1 MDAVRDEVDAFSSSS
16 SRSPSFELPAS
27 SASSSRAE
35 GFAELL
41 RAALLDQG
49 VEEVGDG

>member
-1 MDAVRDEVDAFSSSS
+1 MDAFRDEVDAFFLSSTI
-16 SRSPSFELPAS
+16 SPSSELPAS
-27 SASSSRAE
+27 SSSSSGAE